1 MDDADGFEAG
11 ASGTQGDPRVL
22 VAMNV
27 VLSTVFAAT
36 VVWGLSYLGAAEFTL
51 VNVATGAVLL
61 IAVSYAVST
70 R

>member
-61 IAVSYAVST
+61 VAISYVVST

>member
-11 ASGTQGDPRVL
+11 ASGTRGDPRVL

-61 IAVSYAVST
+61 VAVSYVVST
-70 R
+70 G

>member
-61 IAVSYAVST
+61 VTISYVVST

>member
-1 MDDADGFEAG
+1 MDDADGFDAG

-27 VLSTVFAAT
+27 VLSTAFAVT
-36 VVWGLSYLGAAEFTL
+36 VVWGLSYVGSVEFTL
-51 VNVATGAVLL
+51 VNVATGAILL
-61 IAVSYAVST
+61 AAVSYAVST

>member
-11 ASGTQGDPRVL
+11 ASGTRGDPRVL

-61 IAVSYAVST
+61 VAVSYVVST

>member
-1 MDDADGFEAG
+1 MDDADGFDAG

-27 VLSTVFAAT
+27 VLSTAFAAT
-36 VVWGLSYLGAAEFTL
+36 VVWGLSYAGSVEFTL
-51 VNVATGAVLL
+51 VNVATGAILL
-61 IAVSYAVST
+61 AAVSYVVST

>member
-27 VLSTVFAAT
+27 VLSTAFAAT
-36 VVWGLSYLGAAEFTL
+36 VVWGLSYVGSVEFTL
-51 VNVATGAVLL
+51 VNVATGAILL
-61 IAVSYAVST
+61 AAVSYAVST

>member
-22 VAMNV
+22 IAMNV

-36 VVWGLSYLGAAEFTL
+36 VIWGLSYLGAAEFTL

-61 IAVSYAVST
+61 VAISYVVST
-70 R
+70 G

>member
-61 IAVSYAVST
+61 VAISYVVST
-70 R
+70 G

>member
-11 ASGTQGDPRVL
+11 TSGTQGDPRVL

-51 VNVATGAVLL
+51 VNVATGTVLL
-61 IAVSYAVST
+61 VAVSYVVST